1 MRANI
6 QVTKYIHNLYQYL
19 GDKYCFLSGAFVI
32 EDTNQNLFNFL
43 YSNPKKPLKILS
55 SHLKYNQHKQYPK
68 DDHYYL
74 YETVFEK
81 PTQIDCN
88 CEIDNT
94 IESRQFRS
102 MKWYKFVENNKHF
115 LYLKIE
121 DYPTV
126 SGAHLMNAIQRYK
139 LHKSNVSCR
148 EPRREDCEKGGTV
161 CKYTQQQ
168 GPNYDKFIFNTS
180 NERVINET
188 YTRKGDE
195 MFIPNDINEYILG
208 NLDVSESLFSYN
220 DNTITLLRNY
230 RPKMQKISA
239 QKIIDTEDA
248 SEPEL
253 SGAPAPDETQPLPP
267 PVPEETQPLPEPAP
281 VSEEAQPLPP
291 PAPVPEETQPLP
303 EPAPEPNTGGKRKSR
318 TLKKHKRS
326 TRSKKSKQNKKSTKS
341 KKSKKTKKTKTVKH

>member
-6 QVTKYIHNLYQYL
+6 QVTKYIQNLYQYL

-32 EDTNQNLFNFL
+32 EDTNQTLFKFL
-43 YSNPKKPLKILS
+43 YSNPKNPLKILS
-55 SHLKYNQHKQYPK
+55 SHLKYNQHKQKPK
-68 DDHYYL
+68 DPEYLL
-74 YETVFEK
+74 YETIFEK
-81 PTQIDCN
+81 PIQIDCN

-94 IESRQFRS
+94 VESRQFRS
-102 MKWYKFVENNKHF
+102 MKWYKFVENNKYF

-148 EPRREDCEKGGTV
+148 EPRREDCEKGGTT
-161 CKYTQQQ
+161 CKYTEQQ

-230 RPKMQKISA
+230 RPKLQKIGA
-239 QKIIDTEDA
+239 QKTIDTEE
-248 SEPEL
+248 EPEL
-253 SGAPAPDETQPLPP
+253 SGAPARE
-267 PVPEETQPLPEPAP
+267 EETQPLPTPVSEEAQPLPPPAP

-291 PAPVPEETQPLP
+291 PAS
-303 EPAPEPNTGGKRKSR
+303 EPNTGGKRKSK
-318 TLKKHKRS
+318 TLKNHKRS
-326 TRSKKSKQNKKSTKS
+326 TRSKKSKQNKKSTRSKKS
-341 KKSKKTKKTKTVKH
+341 KKSKTSKR